1 MFKIFIILQLTIK
14 IMYVVSQNPK
24 LPTRESIKKKIGIRR
39 FYIRFLTISSLIS
52 YSFFEAFENVNFS
65 SKILSNC

>member
-1 MFKIFIILQLTIK
+1 
-14 IMYVVSQNPK
+14 MYVVSQNPK